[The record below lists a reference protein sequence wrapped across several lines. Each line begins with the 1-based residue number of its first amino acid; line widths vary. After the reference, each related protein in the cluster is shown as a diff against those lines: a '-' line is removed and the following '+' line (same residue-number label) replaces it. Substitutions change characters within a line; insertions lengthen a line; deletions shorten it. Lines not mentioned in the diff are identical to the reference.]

1 MHNVL
6 FFLTLTF
13 VKQLS
18 YTNVLS
24 IFAQMCICLQTKNKE
39 NCYFIMVTA
48 LRDISSIIKI
58 RLNEDRH

>member
-1 MHNVL
+1 MF

-24 IFAQMCICLQTKNKE
+24 IFAQMCVCLQTKKE